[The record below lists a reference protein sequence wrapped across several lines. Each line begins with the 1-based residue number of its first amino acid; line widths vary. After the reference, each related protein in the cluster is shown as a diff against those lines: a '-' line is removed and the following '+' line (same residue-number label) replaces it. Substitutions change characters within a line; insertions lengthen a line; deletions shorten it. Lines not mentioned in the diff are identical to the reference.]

1 MKRPLSLILLV
12 LVSTG
17 LAVGSTKVV
26 WAKTASPD
34 VDTELVELLEVLP
47 GRYSGEVLDPTDPSG
62 QRRMMLHHKIV
73 RVDLPA
79 FGEFVLY
86 HQTSRDA
93 LDSAKPW
100 QQKIYVF
107 DQSSARRRNTMRSFI
122 IPAEL
127 DLANFEGDP
136 VRFKRLATAG
146 TPEAAGLR
154 GFPAGCEIR
163 WTKEAE
169 GLFTAQ
175 VRRQDCRYDSA
186 GFRQRV
192 SVNLTYR
199 VTRDSFGSEEAF
211 FGSDGKAL
219 FPTRGVLTVA
229 RKPSTV
235 AAVLAAS
242 RPGEWRRLDPERTLY
257 MDLDAGRVIFEL
269 SPTFAPKHYANI
281 RALTKAGWFDGLSI
295 NRVQDNFVTQW
306 GDPDGKKPIVGA
318 ASRLP
323 PEFEREWATDI
334 PFTILPDG
342 DVFAPEAGFVEGFWA
357 AGDRKAGRI
366 WLAHCYGTLGVGRDT
381 AADSGSGA
389 ELYVV
394 IGQSPRQLDRNI
406 TVAGRAVS
414 GMELLA
420 SLPRGTEAL
429 GFYKT
434 AAERTPIR
442 RMRFAADLPPS
453 ERIDLELL
461 RTDSESF
468 AEVVEAR
475 RNRRDEWYKVP
486 AGQID
491 LCSAPLPVRRVT
503 PAASAPRG

>member
-1 MKRPLSLILLV
+1 MKRLYVLMAPALLALSSAV
-12 LVSTG
+12 VS
-17 LAVGSTKVV
+17 AQK
-26 WAKTASPD
+26 PD
-34 VDTELVELLEVLP
+34 APDLQSELNELVEVVV
-47 GRYSGEVLDPTDPSG
+47 GRYSGEVVDPADHSG
-62 QRRMMLHHKIV
+62 ERRTTLHHKIV
-73 RVDLPA
+73 RVDLPS
-79 FGEFVLY
+79 FGEYVIY
-86 HQTSRDA
+86 HQVSRDA
-93 LDSAKPW
+93 LDSVAPW
-100 QQKIYVF
+100 QQKLYVF
-107 DQSSARRRNTMRSFI
+107 DQDPKRRYNSMRAFV
-122 IPAEL
+122 IPTEL
-127 DLANFEGDP
+127 GLANFEGDP
-136 VRFKRLATAG
+136 IKFQKLASASSPATAG
-146 TPEAAGLR
+146 LQ
-154 GFPAGCEIR
+154 GFPDGCQIKWER
-163 WTKEAE
+163 EAPSVFVARVE
-169 GLFTAQ
+169 RGK
-175 VRRQDCRYDSA
+175 CRYESPA
-186 GFRQRV
+186 LRQRI
-192 SVNLTYR
+192 SASMTYR
-199 VTRDSFGSEEAF
+199 ATPDSFGVEEVF
-211 FGSDGKAL
+211 FGPNGKSL
-219 FPTRGVLTVA
+219 FPQRGLLTVA

-242 RPGEWRRLDPERTLY
+242 KPEEWRRLDPERTIY
-257 MDLDAGRVIFEL
+257 MDLDSGRVVFEL
-269 SPTFAPKHYANI
+269 SSTFAPRHVENI
-281 RALTKAGWFDGLSI
+281 RALARSGWFDGLSI

-323 PEFEREWATDI
+323 PEFERAWTPDI
-334 PFTILPDG
+334 AFSALPDG
-342 DVFAPEAGFVEGFWA
+342 DVFAPEAGFVDGFWA
-357 AGDRKAGRI
+357 AGDRQAGRI

-394 IGQSPRQLDRNI
+394 IGHAPRQLDRNI

-442 RMRFAADLPPS
+442 RFRVAADVPVS
-453 ERIDLELL
+453 ERTELELL

-491 LCSAPLPVRRVT
+491 LCSAPLPVRRVN
-503 PAASAPRG
+503 PVASAPNGRGG

>member
-1 MKRPLSLILLV
+1 MKRLYALMGFALLALS
-12 LVSTG
+12 TTTA
-17 LAVGSTKVV
+17 LAENTR
-26 WAKTASPD
+26 APD
-34 VDTELVELLEVLP
+34 LDSELNDLLESVV
-47 GRYSGEVLDPTDPSG
+47 GRYSGEVVDPTDEFG
-62 QRRMMLHHKIV
+62 VRRIMLHHKIV
-73 RVDLPA
+73 RIDLPN
-79 FGEFVLY
+79 FGEYVLH
-86 HQTSRDA
+86 HQISRDG
-93 LDSAKPW
+93 LDSESPW

-107 DQSSARRRNTMRSFI
+107 DQDSKRRNNTMRTFV
-122 IPAEL
+122 IPLEL
-127 DLANFEGDP
+127 GLANFEGDP
-136 VRFKRLATAG
+136 VKFQKLASVSS
-146 TPEAAGLR
+146 PLAAGLQ
-154 GFPAGCEIR
+154 GFPDGCKITWSR
-163 WTKEAE
+163 EADSIFVARGGRE
-169 GLFTAQ
+169 K
-175 VRRQDCRYDSA
+175 CRYESLA
-186 GFRQRV
+186 FRQRV
-192 SVNLTYR
+192 SASLTYR
-199 VTRDSFGSEEAF
+199 VTSKSFGIEEQF
-211 FGSDGKAL
+211 FGANGKPL
-219 FPTRGVLTVA
+219 FPQRGLLTVA

-242 RPGEWRRLDPERTLY
+242 KPEEWRRLDPERTIY
-257 MDLDAGRVIFEL
+257 MDLDSGRVVLEL
-269 SPTFAPKHYANI
+269 SPTFAPRHVENI
-281 RALTKAGWFDGLSI
+281 RALARSGWFDGLSI

-306 GDPDGKKPIVGA
+306 GDPEGKKPIVGA

-323 PEFEREWATDI
+323 AEFERSWTPDI
-334 PFTILPDG
+334 AFSALPDG

-357 AGDRKAGRI
+357 AGDRKTNRI

-394 IGQSPRQLDRNI
+394 IGHAPRQLDRNI
-406 TVAGRAVS
+406 TVVGRAVS

-442 RMRFAADLPPS
+442 RFRLAADVPAE
-453 ERIDLELL
+453 ERTELELL
-461 RTDSESF
+461 RTDSDSF

-503 PAASAPRG
+503 PSATVPNGRGG

>member
-1 MKRPLSLILLV
+1 MKSFHSV
-12 LVSTG
+12 LVSTL
-17 LAVGSTKVV
+17 LALTSTTLL
-26 WAKTASPD
+26 AQEAGTPD
-34 VDTELVELLEVLP
+34 LDAELNTLLESIV
-47 GRYSGEVLDPTDPSG
+47 GRYSGEVADPTDASG
-62 QRRMMLHHKIV
+62 ERRMMLHHKIV
-73 RVDLPA
+73 RVDLPN
-79 FGEFVLY
+79 FGEYVLH
-86 HQTSRDA
+86 HQISRDA
-93 LDSAKPW
+93 LDSETPW
-100 QQKIYVF
+100 QQKIYIF
-107 DQSSARRRNTMRSFI
+107 DQDSKRRHNTMRAFV
-122 IPAEL
+122 IPREL
-127 DLANFEGDP
+127 GLANFEGDP
-136 VRFKRLATAG
+136 VKFQKLALAR
-146 TPEAAGLR
+146 TPVMAELQ
-154 GFPAGCEIR
+154 GFPDGCKISWER
-163 WTKEAE
+163 DGQSNFVAR
-169 GLFTAQ
+169 
-175 VRRQDCRYDSA
+175 VRREKCRYESSS
-186 GFRQRV
+186 FRQRV
-192 SVNLTYR
+192 SASLTYR
-199 VTRDSFGSEEAF
+199 VTPDSFGIEETF
-211 FGSDGKAL
+211 FGDDGKPL
-219 FPTRGVLTVA
+219 FPQRGLLTVA

-242 RPGEWRRLDPERTLY
+242 KREEWRRLDPERTIY
-257 MDLDAGRVIFEL
+257 MELDSGRVIFEL
-269 SPTFAPKHYANI
+269 SPTFAPRHVENI
-281 RALTKAGWFDGLSI
+281 RALARSGWFDGLSI

-323 PEFEREWATDI
+323 AEFERSWTSEIVFSA
-334 PFTILPDG
+334 LPDG

-357 AGDRKAGRI
+357 AGDRKAHRI

-394 IGQSPRQLDRNI
+394 IGQAPRQLDRNI

-420 SLPRGTEAL
+420 ALPRGTEAL

-442 RMRFAADLPPS
+442 RFRLAADVPAE
-453 ERIDLELL
+453 ERTELELL

-503 PAASAPRG
+503 PSAVLPNGRGG

>member
-1 MKRPLSLILLV
+1 MKRFYSLMGFALLALSTTTLL
-12 LVSTG
+12 
-17 LAVGSTKVV
+17 AE
-26 WAKTASPD
+26 KTRGPD
-34 VDTELVELLEVLP
+34 LDSELNQLLELVV
-47 GRYSGEVLDPTDPSG
+47 GRYSGEVVDPADESG
-62 QRRMMLHHKIV
+62 ERQTMLHHKIV
-73 RVDLPA
+73 RIDLPN
-79 FGEFVLY
+79 FGEYVLH
-86 HQTSRDA
+86 HQISRDA
-93 LDSAKPW
+93 LDSETPW

-107 DQSSARRRNTMRSFI
+107 DQDPKRRSNTMRTFV
-122 IPAEL
+122 IPREL
-127 DLANFEGDP
+127 GLANVEGDP
-136 VRFKRLATAG
+136 VKFQTLASASTPSTAG
-146 TPEAAGLR
+146 LQ
-154 GFPAGCEIR
+154 GFPDGCKIT
-163 WTKEAE
+163 WTREAE
-169 GLFTAQ
+169 SIFLARIG
-175 VRRQDCRYDSA
+175 REKCRYESPV
-186 GFRQRV
+186 FRQRV
-192 SVNLTYR
+192 SASLTYR
-199 VTRDSFGSEEAF
+199 VTSNSFGIEETF
-211 FGSDGKAL
+211 FGANGKAL
-219 FPTRGVLTVA
+219 FPQKGLLTVA

-242 RPGEWRRLDPERTLY
+242 KPEEWRRLDPERTIY
-257 MDLDAGRVIFEL
+257 MDLDSGRVVLEL
-269 SPTFAPKHYANI
+269 SPTFAPRHVENI
-281 RALTKAGWFDGLSI
+281 RALARSGWFDGLSI

-306 GDPDGKKPIVGA
+306 GDPEGKKPIVGA
-318 ASRLP
+318 ATRLP
-323 PEFEREWATDI
+323 AEFERSWTSDI
-334 PFTILPDG
+334 AFSALPDG

-357 AGDRKAGRI
+357 AGDRKANRI

-394 IGQSPRQLDRNI
+394 IGHAPRQLDRNI

-434 AAERTPIR
+434 AAERIPIR
-442 RMRFAADLPPS
+442 RFRLAADVPVE
-453 ERIDLELL
+453 ERTELELL

-503 PAASAPRG
+503 PSAVVPNG